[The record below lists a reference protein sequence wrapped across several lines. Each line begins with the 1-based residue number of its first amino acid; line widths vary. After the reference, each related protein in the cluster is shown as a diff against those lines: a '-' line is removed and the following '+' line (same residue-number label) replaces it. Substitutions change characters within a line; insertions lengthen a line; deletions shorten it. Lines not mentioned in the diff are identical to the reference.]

1 MKIIDGEGTEVLNQ
15 DGCRPLNT
23 ETWLDVQFGSYGNI
37 SIQMAFGS
45 TLGSTRSSVKI
56 QFAVLKNGISSGT
69 F

>member
-15 DGCRPLNT
+15 DGCRPFNT
-23 ETWLDVQFGSYGNI
+23 ETWLDVRFGSYGNI

-45 TLGSTRSSVKI
+45 NRSRVKI